1 MNIKTN
7 KTNSS
12 KRFFIAVAEEERKV
26 KIMEEDIM
34 VKQKV
39 CEEDLEKAEPALTA
53 AMAALNTLNKV
64 NYLFLQFH
72 ILGNV
77 TNTLIVLLLI

>member
-1 MNIKTN
+1 
-7 KTNSS
+7 
-12 KRFFIAVAEEERKV
+12 
-26 KIMEEDIM
+26 MEEDIM

-64 NYLFLQFH
+64 NYH
-72 ILGNV
+72 IFTISHFRDCDKYKTRDGS
-77 TNTLIVLLLI
+77 TFDIKIV

>member
-1 MNIKTN
+1 MNI

-12 KRFFIAVAEEERKV
+12 KRFLIAVAEEERKV

-64 NYLFLQFH
+64 NYQFLRFH